1 MRTVFAAFVFAAL
14 ALLATPSLAAKAKP
28 KPAASAPAAPAS
40 PQTVTADDHVLG
52 DPKAPVTIIEYGSV
66 ACPICGHFNE
76 EVMPTIKSKYIS
88 TGKVRYVFRPMLTGV
103 DTIAVAGERLAE
115 CVGKDKYFDVVD
127 AIMKGQKEFYAYGE
141 SDVFARPVL
150 LRIAKSFGL
159 DEAAFDKC
167 VADPAGFS
175 AVKANND
182 KFLDSG
188 VRSTPT
194 LMVGGKTMIDPDLK
208 QLEDAIAQA
217 SH

>member
-1 MRTVFAAFVFAAL
+1 MRSTIAALVFAFTAFV
-14 ALLATPSLAAKAKP
+14 ATPSLAAKAKP
-28 KPAASAPAAPAS
+28 KPAAAAPAPASS
-40 PQTVTADDHVLG
+40 PQTVTAEDHVLG

-66 ACPICGHFNE
+66 ACPICGHFNDD
-76 EVMPTIKSKYIS
+76 VMTTIKSKYIA

-103 DTIAVAGERLAE
+103 DTIAIAGERLAE
-115 CVGKDKYFDVVD
+115 CAGKDKYFDVVD

-150 LRIAKSFGL
+150 LRIAKSFGF
-159 DEAAFDKC
+159 DEAAYDKC
-167 VADPAGFS
+167 VVDPAGFA

-182 KFLDSG
+182 KYLDSG

-194 LMVGGKTMIDPDLK
+194 VMVGSKTMIDPDLK